1 METRSF
7 NASTLRIRS
16 LRLLVAVGFAISTAV
31 SSGCGNSDSST
42 DRGESLTPLVNLF
55 TGTAGRVRDLGSEI
69 EVGNTFPGAVAPF
82 GMLQW
87 SPDTIPSKTNYG
99 AGYSYEDTEV
109 RGFSLTHLNGVG
121 CPIMQDLPFLPTMVP
136 VERSPAVANSY
147 SVTKAYVPFFRHGS
161 ERAEPGYYR
170 VLLDEG
176 TEREIEVELTATSRA
191 GVGRFTFSPTS
202 TASVLIN
209 AGGSAMANGE
219 VLFTV
224 DPERKEV
231 TGWVESGQFCYHRSR
246 YTVYFV
252 AEFDRPFSAYGTWT
266 KQTVAPGTT
275 TATDHVDRP
284 FHLRPL
290 GPGSLMPTPPAW
302 SNGAQA
308 GAYVTFDTRG
318 DRSVNVRVA
327 ISYVGVENARQNLTA
342 EVSTRTLESVRND
355 TRLEWEQLL
364 GKVRIRGGSLAA
376 RRTFYTML
384 YHVFLGPTIFS
395 DANGE
400 YLGMDGE
407 VHVADGFTQYTTFSG
422 WDIYRS
428 QVALLAMLVPERVSD
443 MMQSLV
449 NNARES
455 GWLPRWSVAAG
466 HTDVMV
472 GDPASPIIATAHAF
486 GATAFDRDGA
496 LAAMVKG
503 ATQAEPDPGVPHVQ
517 RQGLAEYVA
526 LGYVPHDGTERSG
539 GISTSLF
546 GNPFSV
552 WGSAA
557 TTLEYVTADFSLA
570 RFAADL
576 GDRATCERFKVRA
589 ENWRRLFNPDT
600 GYLQPR
606 YADGAFLSPFSPAS
620 EEGWVEGN
628 AAQYTWMVPH
638 ALGALAEAF
647 GGATAMTTRLD
658 EFFTYLHAPRDAPFA
673 NLGNEPCA
681 NTPWTYVWLGRPDRT
696 QEVVRR
702 AVSKIFDDSPA
713 GYPGNDDMGQMSAW
727 YVFGVLGLY
736 PSVPGT
742 DVLAIGS
749 PLFPETTLQIPGATL
764 SIRAVGAAEEA
775 CFVEGLTVNGQDH
788 AQPWILY
795 RDLREGAELS
805 FELGTEHSTSWGR
818 AEASVPPSFG
828 AGHRDV
834 CAPLSTGGK
843 P

>member
-1 METRSF
+1 MVTRSF
-7 NASTLRIRS
+7 DGSAGLARTLR
-16 LRLLVAVGFAISTAV
+16 LALAVGLAVGTALWG
-31 SSGCGNSDSST
+31 GCGNSDPPT
-42 DRGESLTPLVNLF
+42 TRAEALTTLVNLF
-55 TGTAGRVRDLGSEI
+55 AGTAGRMRDLGSEI
-69 EVGNTFPGAVAPF
+69 GVGNTFPGAVAPF

-87 SPDTIPSKTNYG
+87 SPDTIPSRTNYG

-109 RGFSLTHLNGVG
+109 RGFSLTHWSGVG
-121 CPIMQDLPFLPTMVP
+121 CPIMQDLPILPTMVP
-136 VERSPAVANSY
+136 VESSPAVANSY
-147 SVTKAYVPFFRHGS
+147 SVTKTYVPSFRHGS

-176 TEREIEVELTATSRA
+176 TEREIEVELTAAPRA

-224 DPERKEV
+224 DPERSEV
-231 TGWVESGQFCYHRSR
+231 SGWVESGQFCYHRSR

-266 KQTVAPGTT
+266 RQTVAPGEV
-275 TATDHVDRP
+275 TATDRVDRP
-284 FHLRPL
+284 FQLRPL
-290 GPGSLMPTPPAW
+290 GPGSLMPNPPTW

-308 GAYVTFDTRG
+308 GAYVTFDARR
-318 DRSVNVRVA
+318 DRSVNARVG
-327 ISYVGVENARQNLTA
+327 ISFVGVENARQNLRA
-342 EVSTRTLESVRND
+342 EVSTRSLEAVRND
-355 TRLEWEQLL
+355 TREAWERLL
-364 GKVRIRGGSLAA
+364 GKVRIRGGSPAA

-384 YHVFLGPTIFS
+384 YHVFLGPTVFS

-407 VHVADGFTQYTTFSG
+407 VHLAEGFTQYTTFSG

-428 QVALLAMLVPERVSD
+428 QVALLAMLVPDRVGD

-472 GDPASPIIATAHAF
+472 GDPAAPIIATANAF
-486 GATAFDRDGA
+486 GATGFDRDGA
-496 LAAMVKG
+496 LASMVKG
-503 ATQAEPDPGVPHVQ
+503 ATQAEPDPGFLHVQ
-517 RQGLAEYVA
+517 RQGLAEYVD

-546 GNPFSV
+546 GTPFAV

-557 TTLEYVTADFSLA
+557 TTLEYVTADFALA

-576 GDRATCERFKVRA
+576 GDTATCERFKARTD
-589 ENWRRLFNPDT
+589 NWRRLFHPAT

-736 PSVPGT
+736 PSIPGT

-749 PLFPETTLQIPGATL
+749 PLFPETTLQLPGATL
-764 SIRAVGAAEEA
+764 SIRAVGAGEEA
-775 CFVEGLTVNGQDH
+775 PFVERLTVNGKDH
-788 AQPWILY
+788 AQPWVLY

-805 FELGTEHSTSWGR
+805 FELGTEPSPSWGR

-828 AGHRDV
+828 AGCRDV
-834 CAPLSTGGK
+834 CAPLDPPGF
-843 P
+843 